1 MPYDEDED
9 DDYGYDQQA
18 YEDEIYGSS
27 NLNRSDDGNSSS
39 GSSIGSD
46 DEDALA
52 QVHYSHSFRFE
63 GQPHN
68 NDDEDA
74 ESNASGLQD
83 GANNELL
90 PEDVLGKRDADTL
103 IEVDDISDSE
113 EERNELHVSDN
124 KKAKANSS
132 KMRVVTMKSV
142 EPVAEVELEEL
153 VGAGDEGPQ
162 VSRYFMEVPDIFC
175 FFCRKMGHTAKNC
188 SEREME
194 CYLCH
199 SDHDPIRCKLSNFCY
214 RCLKRGHMSGD
225 CMEPAAPLD
234 RCSFCDGFHSALRCP
249 TIWRQYIYTPL
260 DPSIPP
266 LSRKQIEEKVNIF
279 CYQCA
284 EPDHFGDHCT
294 HPPGYG
300 HMGGSR
306 KRPPKLT
313 AFNNSSLEQHYH
325 FERIRAFNEGA
336 ESYVPPSRSDWD
348 KRNMQRNGGSPMV
361 MSGSGRHIR
370 FGSESPR
377 RRSLR
382 DHSPRRSGSSPHDRQ
397 DSFGPTR
404 GASNRGRDRGDRRRD
419 SRSQSPD
426 LRDVI
431 AARRSTD
438 HRRDEFYNDFFG
450 TNSDSRGDPL
460 RDDRPRSRNHRPP
473 SPSSHI
479 RRKTDAYTGPVR
491 RNSERDRYDPYSRS
505 QSGHAKPGSRYDRSD
520 RGSNS
525 YNESSGESRS
535 ASAGSMRTVAGQT
548 RFAHNTPTPAG
559 SGRGFGPK
567 YDGGYG
573 GAIKSTGPSR
583 RR

>member
-27 NLNRSDDGNSSS
+27 NLHRSDDGTSSS

-63 GQPHN
+63 GQTHS

-74 ESNASGLQD
+74 ESNASDVQD

-113 EERNELHVSDN
+113 EERNELLVCDN
-124 KKAKANSS
+124 KKAKVNSS

-142 EPVAEVELEEL
+142 EPAAEVELEEL

-188 SEREME
+188 SER
-194 CYLCH
+194 
-199 SDHDPIRCKLSNFCY
+199 
-214 RCLKRGHMSGD
+214 
-225 CMEPAAPLD
+225 
-234 RCSFCDGFHSALRCP
+234 
-249 TIWRQYIYTPL
+249 YIYTPL
-260 DPSIPP
+260 DSSIPT
-266 LSRKQIEEKVNIF
+266 LSRKEIEDKVNIF
-279 CYQCA
+279 CYQCG

-306 KRPPKLT
+306 KRPLKLT
-313 AFNNSSLEQHYH
+313 AFNNSSLEQHYR

-336 ESYVPPSRSDWD
+336 ESYVPPSRNDWD
-348 KRNMQRNGGSPMV
+348 KKSMHRNGGSPMV
-361 MSGSGRHIR
+361 MSSSGRHIR

-382 DHSPRRSGSSPHDRQ
+382 DHSPKRSGSSPYGRQ
-397 DSFGPTR
+397 DSFGSTR
-404 GASNRGRDRGDRRRD
+404 GASNHGRGRGDRRRN

-450 TNSDSRGDPL
+450 TNSDSRGDAL
-460 RDDRPRSRNHRPP
+460 RDDRPRPRNHRPP
-473 SPSSHI
+473 SPPSHI

-505 QSGHAKPGSRYDRSD
+505 QSGHAKTGSRYDRSD

-525 YNESSGESRS
+525 YNGSSGESRS
-535 ASAGSMRTVAGQT
+535 ASAGSMRTVAGQS
-548 RFAHNTPTPAG
+548 RFAHNTPAPAG

-567 YDGGYG
+567 YEGGYG